1 VKTYTFPYIA
11 FGLGVTLML
20 LVIIGG
26 QVREQGSTAIPLLTL
41 LVVSEFAFFVTAIG
55 GYLGIKRTLE
65 TGIKPLYATVTVL
78 CGLLSVWFLWMGI
91 QLWPK

>member
-1 VKTYTFPYIA
+1 VKKHTFPYIA
-11 FGLGVTLML
+11 FALGVTLML
-20 LVIIGG
+20 LVIVGG
-26 QVREQGSTAIPLLTL
+26 QVREQGGTAIPLLTL

-65 TGIKPLYATVTVL
+65 TGIKPLYTTITVL
-78 CGLLSVWFLWMGI
+78 CGLLSLWFLWTGI